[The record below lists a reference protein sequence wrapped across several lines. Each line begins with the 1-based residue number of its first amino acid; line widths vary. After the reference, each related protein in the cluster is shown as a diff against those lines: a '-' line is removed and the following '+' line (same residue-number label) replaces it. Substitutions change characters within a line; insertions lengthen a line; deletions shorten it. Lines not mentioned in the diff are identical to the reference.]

1 MPYQDVIEVQ
11 IGAPHFKYTDP
22 DQAGESPRNR
32 ARELGI

>member
-1 MPYQDVIEVQ
+1 VIQVQ

-22 DQAGESPRNR
+22 DQAGESARSS